1 MKLALKGHLGIWC
14 NSLPLRMLVVIDLK
28 CFPLVSARSEF
39 NGEVLVLSSCD
50 LFDSTSCS
58 ASSSIME
65 QGGPYTD
72 LQNCSAEAI
81 KNLLPDYVNGDL
93 SALCSWP
100 DEVRDQQSM
109 SSFHFVNTPDE
120 ACSFD
125 YSSKIQTLGLSV
137 RGQQRTLIF
146 VSVVYRGL

>member
-14 NSLPLRMLVVIDLK
+14 HSLPLRMLVVIDLK

-72 LQNCSAEAI
+72 LQNCSGMGQRDTSQSSGWKGLGCFPRRPSQGLDDAYFKITMPVVAKRIAQGGVRLAMTLNRVFGEHNQA
-81 KNLLPDYVNGDL
+81 LP
-93 SALCSWP
+93 SP
-100 DEVRDQQSM
+100 
-109 SSFHFVNTPDE
+109 F
-120 ACSFD
+120 
-125 YSSKIQTLGLSV
+125 
-137 RGQQRTLIF
+137 
-146 VSVVYRGL
+146 